1 LQTGD
6 CFRVKNSLDNPM
18 TRHDN
23 ETRTS
28 SNVSAGQRNR
38 NPNKTDALPAL
49 SDKSNIGIDGSFAPV
64 LD

>member
-1 LQTGD
+1 
-6 CFRVKNSLDNPM
+6 M

-49 SDKSNIGIDGSFAPV
+49 SDKSNIVIDGSFAPV